1 MMASTPD
8 VIDLLA
14 GITPGSA
21 LYTIR
26 AARQQARDNAQA
38 SYLALFAPADTTEAS
53 LEERFAVA
61 CFVAGL
67 HAQAPET
74 AFYRNGLTQVA
85 RDPSLA
91 DAIANEVARG
101 QAEGPAGRYPAGPLS
116 AEDREGTAYRIPDDA
131 RARLGRRLAT
141 ALEHAHLLVIRPRD
155 ASAEALQALLAAG
168 WSATGIVTLSQLVAF
183 LTFQLRVIHGL
194 RVLAK
199 TAPRGA

>member
-21 LYTIR
+21 LDTIR
-26 AARQQARDNAQA
+26 AARQQTRDNAQA
-38 SYLALFAPADTTEAS
+38 SYLALFEPADTAEAS

-67 HAQAPET
+67 HAQAPE
-74 AFYRNGLTQVA
+74 AGFYRDGLAKVA
-85 RDPSLA
+85 QDPSLA
-91 DAIANEVARG
+91 DAIGAEVARG
-101 QAEGPAGRYPAGPLS
+101 QAEGPTGHFPAGPLS
-116 AEDREGTAYRIPDDA
+116 VEDREGTAYRIPDDS
-131 RARLGRRLAT
+131 RAKLGNRLAA
-141 ALEHAHLLVIRPRD
+141 ALEHAHMLVIRPRD
-155 ASAEALQALLAAG
+155 ASADALQALLSAG

-194 RVLAK
+194 RVMAK
-199 TAPRGA
+199 TAPHSA